1 MIVKNKIGMIGLME
15 QELADGGINIKKI
28 YNMWKIYLVM
38 FVIAGIISYLWV
50 RGIDKMEQEHPD
62 YQGHDLFNEEDN
74 EKDNIH
80 K

>member
-1 MIVKNKIGMIGLME
+1 MIGLMG

-50 RGIDKMEQEHPD
+50 RGIDKMGQEHPD
-62 YQGHDLFNEEDN
+62 YKGDDFLNFEDN
-74 EKDNIH
+74 EKNNIH